1 MDNFPLTS
9 EQDSIERRRKI
20 QKTGVGQ
27 PAYAPCSPVSAITV
41 CVKNGGA
48 ERGTVLGRNR
58 MRAAQSANRRFGRA
72 LNQPS
77 KQRFFYPY

>member
-1 MDNFPLTS
+1 
-9 EQDSIERRRKI
+9 
-20 QKTGVGQ
+20 
-27 PAYAPCSPVSAITV
+27 
-41 CVKNGGA
+41 
-48 ERGTVLGRNR
+48 LGRNR